1 MKVERL
7 ACLRYWTSPF
17 ISFTSFLLMSKLIP
31 SSDVSALLP
40 NIWLNKSSGTPLPAC
55 VILRP
60 TKIKFVYLLSA
71 DLNVWVVARAF
82 AYKKWLLSKQCFTL
96 LAQCTTALRCFERS
110 QNYIH
115 THTYIL
121 LLACLHTGS
130 ASDFAYK
137 KWLMSKQCTILTA
150 PCTNQCT
157 TLLRKKPRT
166 NFVFYW

>member
-1 MKVERL
+1 
-7 ACLRYWTSPF
+7 
-17 ISFTSFLLMSKLIP
+17 MSKLIP

-137 KWLMSKQCTILTA
+137 KWLMSKHVQSLLHHVQVNALLCFGRSQEQILFFIGKLGR
-150 PCTNQCT
+150 C
-157 TLLRKKPRT
+157 
-166 NFVFYW
+166 